1 MTFSASLCPTPSLT
15 IKRFVVEQRCF
26 CNFRSYECMVP
37 EHALQVAEASPVC
50 AKLNLTWR
58 TAGSRKELGNKLG
71 LLIESLSIKR
81 TAPSSSCSRS
91 LKVIVC
97 WICCC
102 LFMVSHIDVRPACY
116 RACVHARFACSD
128 LLACVLDWLTV
139 SQHVHLFPRC
149 SAPCRILN
157 LFRNTPLHR
166 PLHMECCPVSFVPP
180 KKYCAADVGSA
191 LPMAAR
197 THSCTHSCRPI
208 KLTSA
213 TRNSINAFPLAT
225 CRLASGTSCSWLDE
239 AWGSKKK

>member
-1 MTFSASLCPTPSLT
+1 MHGAGACLAGGGGFTSLCQTQLNMT
-15 IKRFVVEQRCF
+15 YGWIKE
-26 CNFRSYECMVP
+26 M
-37 EHALQVAEASPVC
+37 
-50 AKLNLTWR
+50 
-58 TAGSRKELGNKLG
+58 GNKLG

-91 LKVIVC
+91 LKVLVC

-102 LFMVSHIDVRPACY
+102 LFMVSHIDVRPACC
-116 RACVHARFACSD
+116 RAARFACSD

-149 SAPCRILN
+149 SAPCRIPN

-197 THSCTHSCRPI
+197 TP
-208 KLTSA
+208 A
-213 TRNSINAFPLAT
+213 
-225 CRLASGTSCSWLDE
+225 GLDE
-239 AWGSKKK
+239 VPAADAEHRFAYAAGLPRWRTWHRLL